1 MRDPY
6 LYDDIDVLRNRL
18 AIRSA
23 EELTE
28 AEANITYLLFL
39 AIDKEFAQLPFNF
52 NRLCAIH
59 SYLFGDIYA
68 WAGKPRFIPMVK
80 GEKVLGG
87 DTVRYSAPDD
97 IEKDAEIA
105 IAALNAVDWTRL
117 SAEEI
122 SQQFARIVAAL
133 WQIHPFREGNTRTV
147 ITFATQFAAAHGFPM
162 DKNLLRE
169 HASYVR
175 DALVKA
181 CDGPYS
187 EYKYLQEIFKDAIL
201 QS

>member
-6 LYDDIDVLRNRL
+6 LYEDIDVLKNKL
-18 AIRSA
+18 AIHST
-23 EELTE
+23 EELIE

-39 AIDKEFAQLPFNF
+39 AIDKEFEQMPFDF

-59 SYLFGDIYA
+59 HYLFGDIYD
-68 WAGKPRFIPMVK
+68 WAGKSRSVPMVK

-87 DTVRYSAPDD
+87 DTVHYSTPDA
-97 IEKDAEIA
+97 IEDDAA
-105 IAALNAVDWTRL
+105 KVIAALNAIDWTQL

-122 SQQFARIVAAL
+122 SQQFARLIATL
-133 WQIHPFREGNTRTV
+133 WQVHPFREGNTRTV
-147 ITFATQFAAAHGFPM
+147 VTFATQFATAHGFPM

-175 DALVKA
+175 DTLVKA
-181 CDGPYS
+181 SDGPYL
-187 EYKYLQEIFKDAIL
+187 EYKFLREIFKDAIL
-201 QS
+201 QG

>member
-6 LYDDIDVLRNRL
+6 LYEDIDVLKNKL

-39 AIDKEFAQLPFNF
+39 AIDKEFEQMPFDF
-52 NRLCAIH
+52 SRLCAIH
-59 SYLFGDIYA
+59 RYLFGDIYD
-68 WAGKPRFIPMVK
+68 WAGKPRAVPMVK

-87 DTVRYSAPDD
+87 DTVRYSAPDA
-97 IEKDAEIA
+97 IEDDAAKA
-105 IAALNAVDWTRL
+105 IVALNAIDWTQL
-117 SAEEI
+117 SAEET
-122 SQQFARIVAAL
+122 SQQFARLIAAL
-133 WQIHPFREGNTRTV
+133 WQVHPFREGNTRTV

-175 DALVKA
+175 DTLVKA
-181 CDGPYS
+181 SDGPYS
-187 EYKYLQEIFKDAIL
+187 EHKYLQEIFKDAIL
-201 QS
+201 QG